1 MTNEKLTIRKHLTNA
16 ELISILMQR
25 EPSAEVD
32 LVVDYSLWNS
42 SGDYTEI
49 TQFDGLC
56 FVEEDNQLVIN
67 AGEFEC

>member
-1 MTNEKLTIRKHLTNA
+1 MTIRKHLTNA

-25 EPSAEVD
+25 EPNAEVD
-32 LVVDYSLWNS
+32 LMVDYSLWNS
-42 SGDYTEI
+42 FEDYTEI